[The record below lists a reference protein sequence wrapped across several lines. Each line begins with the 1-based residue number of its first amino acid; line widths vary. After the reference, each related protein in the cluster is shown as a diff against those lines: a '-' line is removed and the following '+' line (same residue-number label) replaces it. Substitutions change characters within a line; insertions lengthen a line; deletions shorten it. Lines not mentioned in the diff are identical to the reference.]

1 MSKIP
6 ADSVPSDLD
15 LQSMLDTLG
24 SLEVF
29 CPIAPNSQSVLLKNL
44 LGDGC
49 SARNNSGCYTEFK
62 REYNLGQVYSGDKG
76 S

>member
-15 LQSMLDTLG
+15 LQSVLDTLG

-29 CPIAPNSQSVLLKNL
+29 CLIPPNSQSVLLKNL
-44 LGDGC
+44 LGDG
-49 SARNNSGCYTEFK
+49 SALPGIILDVIQSSSQINVSTI
-62 REYNLGQVYSGDKG
+62 
-76 S
+76 